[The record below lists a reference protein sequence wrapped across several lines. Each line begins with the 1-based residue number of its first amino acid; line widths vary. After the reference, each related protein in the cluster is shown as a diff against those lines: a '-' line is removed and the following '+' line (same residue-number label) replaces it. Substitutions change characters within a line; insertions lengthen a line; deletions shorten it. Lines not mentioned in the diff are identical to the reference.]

1 MSIRYNLF
9 GQIEPA
15 NVYLCKPKQGISYA
29 LNGIDRNSFSYTTA
43 LQDIDSI
50 TFTVDR
56 YIDVDGEQIESNGYN
71 DLDYLME
78 VSIDNIGTFII
89 DTPPTVTKDTDKE
102 VKEVSAKSCEWEML
116 SKDLVAFK
124 VNTGED
130 TSVERLIDNNIDFT
144 GLTIEYVCVY
154 DKDRPQFSL
163 LDIVIKEKLS
173 NWSVGY
179 VSEDIAKK
187 TPYFNIDSTNVYAF
201 FTQDMSKYL
210 QCIFTFDAVNRKIN
224 VYSAEEIGE
233 DTGIN
238 ISDRNLLK
246 QLSIEPQTEEIY
258 TRYKVFGNDE
268 LDIRQVN
275 FGSDTIEDITYYLD
289 TKYMSQELID
299 KYKSFTEYKELRR
312 EDYINKMK
320 EYISTLETRNELVN
334 RLPLD
339 ALNYDWDSFNEDEL
353 KEELGY
359 FQGLVNVILQSL
371 VGIGTEVTNF
381 INAHKSN
388 AEMLK
393 YKSALHLYI
402 HNIDNLIDSYINS
415 PTEDTLTVIINNIA
429 TITTRVDL
437 QRILDGNF
445 SWFAAIDYSEL
456 QNSMYWWDYTSYT
469 TSIIPNIDIALSNIG
484 QTDNDKVDYNEDWKT
499 NWDLYGT
506 NELKAQ
512 IELFK
517 NKMESV
523 SEYAKPW
530 NNLSDTEKQK
540 YTGEE
545 PYNGLHNE
553 YLEAKKNHDDATIKY
568 NALMEEVSDYDEDLE
583 MMQEE
588 LSSIANDVSIKNESF
603 GFTDNELK
611 ILGSFYIDAEYTN
624 ENFLVT
630 EYTTSTEKVDIE
642 LELLNYAKED
652 IAKQSRPQYHFSCD
666 IDNLFAIADY
676 KIWHDS
682 LSNGNFIWISLDDL
696 NYEKVRIVSITRNP
710 MLPNDSELEV
720 EFSNMLIWN
729 GQRSDLTD
737 LFDNAMSSTSNE
749 ISRGSLS
756 SSSSS
761 TEVSNDLIRYILNSR
776 PMAQSMEVINLQ
788 QEVINQ
794 KNFKVIADN
803 ITLSSKQIIL
813 DGDTTI
819 NPGFILKADNMDVN
833 SIFAKT
839 ITATGTIKGGTIDG
853 AKIIADNGKI
863 ADWTINTNSFYK
875 KVKNI
880 EVTINNQ
887 DETSAG
893 YFTYTYAIQA
903 PNGSDSIS
911 FLYISR
917 QKQKDI
923 VSDSTDIKDIEFV
936 GDTEK
941 VFGVDYKGNIAFK
954 RAKVG
959 EFSTENTGSSWD
971 IFSNNISSTN
981 YNKKNNYYHSVYM
994 RNPTDNGYD
1003 NVFGLIRSSSKDFS
1017 TFDTVYSVDYDGN
1030 IITLGDVI
1038 IKSLDG
1044 TNNRVLYTDI
1054 NGKLCASSITN
1065 VKLGY
1070 LSDVTSNI
1078 QAQLNNHTH
1087 NYLPLIGGNLSG
1099 TLTVLKT
1106 DTTAATIRVTNSV
1119 RSGSFQV
1126 SSDGMLGIWDGTNS
1140 GWTLYSN
1147 ANGVVNIGTTT
1158 IANGVNIGRAST
1170 SSSDT
1175 CNVTING
1182 YRIQL
1187 KTNTTVNGNL
1197 GVSTNLSIG
1206 GTSTFTGKVTI
1217 NNTASISNAS
1227 FGLLTLTR
1235 SGSTN
1240 GAAITFVNDNGT
1252 LGSICM
1258 KGAID
1263 TGLFR
1268 NQANNTFYQIIDEG
1282 IENWTCSGKITS
1294 DTIGCSS
1301 ISTTGNIAI
1310 GGNLG
1315 INGAFTSTV
1324 YFGTAKSYSIT
1335 TTGTTV
1341 LGTLT
1346 TSTHKPN
1353 TNSTSDTT
1361 GATLGNSNYKWRYLY
1376 AYSSSIQTSDK
1387 NYKHTISYDME
1398 NLDGVFNALKPCTF
1412 YMVGGGRKHM
1422 GFIANE
1428 VEKAMNQNGMTT
1440 DDLSFVCKD
1449 PEYIL
1454 KDETLPDE
1462 ESNREYILDSDG
1474 NKKYIYGLKYT
1485 ELHALEVWQI
1495 QKLKTKVKELEEEI
1509 MLLKSNK

>member
-1 MSIRYNLF
+1 MSIKYNLF

-43 LQDIDSI
+43 LQDIDNI

-78 VSIDNIGTFII
+78 VSIDDIGTFII
-89 DTPPTVTKDTDKE
+89 DTPPTTNKDTDKE
-102 VKEVSAKSCEWEML
+102 SKEVSAKSCEWEML

-144 GLTIEYVCVY
+144 GLTIEYVRVY
-154 DKDRPQFSL
+154 DEERPQFSL
-163 LDIVIKEKLS
+163 LDIVIKEKLPD
-173 NWSVGY
+173 WSVGY
-179 VSEDIAKK
+179 VSEVIAKK

-299 KYKSFTEYKELRR
+299 KYKSFTEYKESRR

-339 ALNYDWDSFNEDEL
+339 SLNYDWDSFNEDEL

-359 FQGLVNVILQSL
+359 FQGLVNVILQNL
-371 VGIGTEVTNF
+371 VGIGTEVTNLELVTDF

-388 AEMLK
+388 AEMQK

-415 PTEDTLTVIINNIA
+415 TTGDTLTVIINNIA

-445 SWFAAIDYSEL
+445 SWFAAIDYNEL

-484 QTDNDKVDYNEDWKT
+484 KTDNDKVDYNEDWKT

-512 IELFK
+512 IELYK

-523 SEYAKPW
+523 SEYIKPW

-553 YLEAKKNHDDATIKY
+553 YLEAKKNHDDATAKY
-568 NALMEEVSDYDEDLE
+568 NTLIKEVNDYDEDLKII
-583 MMQEE
+583 QEE

-666 IDNLFAIADY
+666 IDNLFAIAEY

-682 LSNGNFIWISLDDL
+682 LSNGNFIWVSLDSF

-720 EFSNMLIWN
+720 EFSNMLVWN

-756 SSSSS
+756 SSSDS

-776 PMAQSMEVINLQ
+776 PMAQSMEAINLQ

-803 ITLSSKQIIL
+803 ITLSSKNIVL
-813 DGDTTI
+813 DGDTTV
-819 NPGFILKADNMDVN
+819 NPGFVLTADNIDVN
-833 SIFAKT
+833 SLFTID
-839 ITATGTIKGGTIDG
+839 ITATGTITGATIKGGAIDGTTITGTTIKGNDIIGGTIDG
-853 AKIIADNGKI
+853 AKIIANNGKI

-875 KVKNI
+875 KV
-880 EVTINNQ
+880 INVLVSGNNEEETGVGQ
-887 DETSAG
+887 DIP
-893 YFTYTYAIQA
+893 FTYTYAMQA
-903 PNGSDSIS
+903 PDNANSTS
-911 FLYISR
+911 FLYITRR
-917 QKQKDI
+917 QQKN
-923 VSDSTDIKDIEFV
+923 VSDNPTYAESTPNEIIFR
-936 GDTEK
+936 
-941 VFGVDYKGNIAFK
+941 VDNKGRVIGK
-954 RAKVG
+954 RANIGNRVTNEDG
-959 EFSTENTGSSWD
+959 TSTGSTWD
-971 IFSNNISSTN
+971 IFSKNISSIN
-981 YNKKNNYYHSVYM
+981 YEKKGSYYHLVYM
-994 RNPTDNGYD
+994 RNPSDDNSYTG
-1003 NVFGLIRSSSKDFS
+1003 VFGLVRNTSSSFS
-1017 TFDTVYSVDYDGN
+1017 TGNESVFTVNYNGN
-1030 IITLGDVI
+1030 ISTIGTITTGSLKGTGSRVI
-1038 IKSLDG
+1038 CADA
-1044 TNNRVLYTDI
+1044 
-1054 NGKLCASSITN
+1054 NGKLVATS
-1065 VKLGY
+1065 
-1070 LSDVTSNI
+1070 VTSTD
-1078 QAQLNNHTH
+1078 LS
-1087 NYLPLIGGNLSG
+1087 NYLPLTGGELSG
-1099 TLTVLKT
+1099 NITVDKSNAT
-1106 DTTAATIRVTNSV
+1106 SASVAAVGIANTV
-1119 RSGSFQV
+1119 RSGSFRTNA
-1126 SSDGMLGIWDGTNS
+1126 DGMLGIWDITN
-1140 GWTLYSN
+1140 GHWMLYSTT
-1147 ANGVVNIGTTT
+1147 GGTINIGTTS
-1158 IANGVNIGRAST
+1158 ISNGINIGRAST
-1170 SSSDT
+1170 STTDT
-1175 CNVTING
+1175 CNVIIDG
-1182 YRIQL
+1182 YQVQL
-1187 KTNTTVNGNL
+1187 KTNTTISGSL
-1197 GVSTNLSIG
+1197 SVSGI
-1206 GTSTFTGKVTI
+1206 TG
-1217 NNTASISNAS
+1217 ISNTT
-1227 FGLLTLTR
+1227 FNLLTLTR
-1235 SGSTN
+1235 SGTAN
-1240 GAAITFVNDNGT
+1240 GAAIAFANSNGT
-1252 LGSICM
+1252 LGSLCM
-1258 KGAID
+1258 KGAIN

-1268 NQANNTFYQIIDEG
+1268 YQESESAYYQIIDEG
-1282 IENWTCSGKITS
+1282 ITNWTCSGTIKAKKVNPTTTTTS
-1294 DTIGCSS
+1294 DSATYSVGTSS
-1301 ISTTGNIAI
+1301 LRWGYMYTYASNVTTSDRRLKHAI
-1310 GGNLG
+1310 DYALED
-1315 INGAFTSTV
+1315 
-1324 YFGTAKSYSIT
+1324 
-1335 TTGTTV
+1335 TV
-1341 LGTLT
+1341 L
-1346 TSTHKPN
+1346 
-1353 TNSTSDTT
+1353 
-1361 GATLGNSNYKWRYLY
+1361 
-1376 AYSSSIQTSDK
+1376 
-1387 NYKHTISYDME
+1387 E
-1398 NLDGVFNALKPCTF
+1398 NVFDALKPCTYF
-1412 YMVGGGRKHM
+1412 MLNGSRRHM
-1422 GFIANE
+1422 GFIAQDTEEALN
-1428 VEKAMNQNGMTT
+1428 VNGLTI

-1449 PEYIL
+1449 HEYTL
-1454 KDETLPDE
+1454 KDTTLSDE
-1462 ESNREYILDSDG
+1462 EENREYLYDEEG
-1474 NKKYIYGLKYT
+1474 NPQYVYGLKYQ

-1495 QKLKTKVKELEEEI
+1495 QKLKNRIKELEDRLS
-1509 MLLKSNK
+1509 LLESN